1 MLVKECSRSS
11 NRVDKFISE
20 SEGKEGE
27 ENKNLS
33 SLLSELQL
41 KADAH
46 PYLGWI
52 FLLQIIWSWRSQG
65 AKQVEYIDS
74 RSGQFNKQK

>member
-1 MLVKECSRSS
+1 MLVKECSRSI

-52 FLLQIIWSWRSQG
+52 FLLQ
-65 AKQVEYIDS
+65 
-74 RSGQFNKQK
+74 